1 MNGMLGNPE
10 MLAVLFSMFVAS
22 YHLGAWRQR
31 VDNGRNGLAAQLAQF
46 REVATQN
53 FARIDARF
61 DAVERQL
68 SAAQDIRASDERWK
82 GVIESKLESQN
93 GRITRLEHAE
103 VA

>member
-1 MNGMLGNPE
+1 MNSLWTNPE
-10 MLAVLFSMFVAS
+10 VITAVVTILVGS

-61 DAVERQL
+61 DGVDRQL
-68 SAAQDIRASDERWK
+68 LAAQNVRAADERWK
-82 GVIESKLESQN
+82 GVVESKLDGHE
-93 GRITRLEHAE
+93 GRIVRLEHAE
-103 VA
+103 VV